1 MPETVAGPRAHI
13 LRIGPGRAFAPDFTY
28 AVARADF
35 RGQTEAGRTEHLIV
49 YTDGTPNGDASA
61 QAVLRTAEADYQ
73 AVTNWFGGI
82 SLPPGQEGDDQTT
95 PRTATPVQVLIDQ
108 QAGGAY
114 HFGCDA
120 TDIYIEPTPELA
132 NGFMVAELVEI
143 FEAAINNGWQ
153 CGNTNGEGLSR
164 VLAGERNANLGPL
177 FTQTGQTWWQAGHA
191 DYVNSNAADDRDE
204 NSNGC
209 ATLFLF
215 YLNKQLGFDWRT
227 ITTTGGA
234 TLGETYQKLTGK
246 SGTQG
251 FSEFVSLLER
261 PCPGWNAES
270 SGQRQPIPHRRARTA
285 TTACAAAHAA
295 AATSGS
301 QRSRPGDHALI
312 RRYAARRP
320 DRRDCARHRAHRPGQ
335 RLRLRLV
342 WVIRPTPID
351 TDEYASL
358 APLASQ
364 SSGAFAVVG
373 AKNKSPSKG
382 CDSDPGASRAV
393 VSVKMF
399 HLGRWLS
406 TR

>member
-1 MPETVAGPRAHI
+1 MAETVAGPRAHI
-13 LRIGPGRAFAPDFTY
+13 LRMGPGRALAPDFTY
-28 AVARADF
+28 AAARTAF
-35 RGQTEAGRTEHLIV
+35 QGQTEAGRTEHMIV
-49 YTDGTPNGDASA
+49 YTDGTPNGDAAA
-61 QAVLRTAEADYQ
+61 QAVLKTAEADYQ
-73 AVTNWFGGI
+73 AVANWFGGI

-95 PRTATPVQVLIDQ
+95 PRTATPVHVLIDQ

-177 FTQTGQTWWQAGHA
+177 FTQTAQAWWQAGHA

-227 ITTTGGA
+227 ITTTGGS

-246 SGTQG
+246 PGTQG
-251 FSEFVSLLER
+251 FSDFVSLL
-261 PCPGWNAES
+261 
-270 SGQRQPIPHRRARTA
+270 SGIAQGGTLNIPASGNPFPIGAPAQPQPPV
-285 TTACAAAHAA
+285 
-295 AATSGS
+295 
-301 QRSRPGDHALI
+301 QP
-312 RRYAARRP
+312 
-320 DRRDCARHRAHRPGQ
+320 
-335 RLRLRLV
+335 
-342 WVIRPTPID
+342 PTP
-351 TDEYASL
+351 
-358 APLASQ
+358 PQ
-364 SSGAFAVVG
+364 PPVG
-373 AKNKSPSKG
+373 P
-382 CDSDPGASRAV
+382 SDPGQTITSSSGGMLQGVLIGAIVLVIALIAL
-393 VSVKMF
+393 VSAYAF
-399 HLGRWLS
+399 GWFGL
-406 TR
+406 